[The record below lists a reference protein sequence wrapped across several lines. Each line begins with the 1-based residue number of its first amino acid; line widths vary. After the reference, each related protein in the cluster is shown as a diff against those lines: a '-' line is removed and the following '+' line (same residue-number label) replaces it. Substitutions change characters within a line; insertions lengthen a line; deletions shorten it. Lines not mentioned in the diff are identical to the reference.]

1 MSKKKGGKKRSNASP
16 NKPAAAAE
24 PAESERPGDQAE
36 PAEPEPSA
44 TARDEE
50 EVASESPPA
59 PADAEPKPAPAA
71 WGNPFARIERAWTW
85 FEVRLLIVVVLSLLF
100 AMVAWVAL
108 GGMSQPVE
116 SQSKAGLAF
125 RAFIGALGLGL
136 TSSFLAKRLS
146 LGKLATGFVGAGSIV
161 LGFLMAPS
169 WRSTGVEYFG
179 QLQNWLQE
187 GSSLT
192 MFGGLRGVSTRLTI
206 LLAFLGGSLA
216 AASGKHINIDV
227 ALRFVNPKLKLPV
240 FVLQSIAT
248 VAFCAVAAW
257 GFFEYIAIT
266 NFNAPV
272 DATPSAK
279 ISHVNKLVSQDLFL
293 WRKQVGFDLSAT
305 PHVLGGG
312 KWDDPGRFT
321 GRQWNQYLETSGYTD
336 VFTKEEVAALKSGE
350 SSLDSPRIALAVGPD
365 GQPRNQL
372 VRTMNLTFSVGF
384 LIMGFRFLLRLLLVL
399 SRHESLEEGE
409 GTSGTEDD
417 SAKGAA

>member
-16 NKPAAAAE
+16 NKPAATAPE
-24 PAESERPGDQAE
+24 PVENEPSEGEQTDTAESE
-36 PAEPEPSA
+36 PS
-44 TARDEE
+44 EE
-50 EVASESPPA
+50 GKAAKESLPPT
-59 PADAEPKPAPAA
+59 DAVSEPKQAPAA
-71 WGNPFARIERAWTW
+71 WGNVFARVERAWTW

-108 GGMSQPVE
+108 GGMSQPIE
-116 SQSKAGLAF
+116 SQSNAGLAF
-125 RAFIGALGLGL
+125 RAFFGALVLGL
-136 TSSFLAKRLS
+136 VTSFLAKRLA
-146 LGKLATGFVGAGSIV
+146 LGKVATGFVGGGSIL
-161 LGFLMAPS
+161 LGVLMAPS
-169 WRSTGVEYFG
+169 WRATGVEFFG

-206 LLAFLGGSLA
+206 LLAFIGGSLA

-305 PHVLGGG
+305 PHVFGGG

-321 GRQWNQYLETSGYTD
+321 GRQWNQYLETSGYTE
-336 VFTKEEVAALKSGE
+336 VFTKEEVAALKSAE

-409 GTSGTEDD
+409 GTAGIEDE